1 MENYNN
7 ELKGSNISMRNILI
21 RILSGFSY
29 IIILLVLCVIT
40 TIVSPAFFTLGNLLN
55 VLAQMVPF
63 FILGAGQT
71 LVLVTGGIDLSV
83 GAVGGVGGLV
93 TGYMLMNGYPILLSM
108 IVGLAIGAGFG
119 LINGL
124 IITKVH
130 INAFITTFG
139 IRFVAIGILS
149 WYFAGKLVYDFPEP
163 FRFLGI
169 GRIGN
174 FPFVII
180 IGILVFVI
188 LYLLSHYTI
197 FGRSIYSVGSNPTA
211 SKISGINT
219 DRVII
224 ITYIISG
231 IAAAFA
237 VMLFIARGNT
247 ASARVAEGLEL
258 MAIAAALLGGA
269 SFLGGIGSVKGA
281 VLGAFILTLLG
292 NVINLIGISMLWQ
305 RLFTGVV
312 MILVVFGNEM
322 IRKINE
328 RYYQTKVKFIK

>member
-1 MENYNN
+1 MRNYSR
-7 ELKGSNISMRNILI
+7 ELKKSNISVINILN
-21 RILSGFSY
+21 RILSGSSY
-29 IIILLVLCVIT
+29 IIILLVLCIIT
-40 TIVSPAFFTLGNLLN
+40 TIVSPVFFTLGNLLN

-71 LVLVTGGIDLSV
+71 LVLVIGGIDLSV

-93 TGYMLMNGYPILLSM
+93 AGYMLMNGYPILHSM
-108 IVGLAIGAGFG
+108 LVGLAIGAGFG
-119 LINGL
+119 LVNGL
-124 IITKVH
+124 IIVKVK

-139 IRFVAIGILS
+139 MRSVAMGILS
-149 WYFAGKLVYDFPEP
+149 WYFARKLIYGFPEP
-163 FRFLGI
+163 FRFLSI

-180 IGILVFVI
+180 IGVLVFLI
-188 LYLLSHYTI
+188 LHLLSRYTT

-219 DRVII
+219 DKVII

-231 IAAAFA
+231 IVATFA
-237 VMLFIARGNT
+237 VMLFIGRGNT

-269 SFLGGIGSVKGA
+269 SFLGGIGSVNGA

-292 NVINLIGISMLWQ
+292 NVINLIGISFLWQ
-305 RLFTGVV
+305 RLVTGAV
-312 MILVVFGNEM
+312 MILVVFGNEI
-322 IRKINE
+322 IRKRMSI
-328 RYYQTKVKFIK
+328 IKK